1 MTWNR
6 VAHVALAAAV
16 LVAAGVQ
23 FHEPIRLTFMVWQ
36 GRSPHCPWR
45 QAIHSGVHRRL
56 LTETKDRILA
66 ASRLVRTDAGGL
78 ELWDTPE
85 GEFWIPAGNRYTL
98 PFNLAEQ
105 RLRLY
110 DSARVRVRPGDVVLD
125 CGANVGVYTRASLRA
140 GAAKVVAIEPLPQN
154 VECLRRNFAPE
165 IARGEVV
172 LYPKGVWDC
181 DSVLTLRF
189 DPGDTAAATFLDPWM
204 PASRAVEAPLTTID
218 KLAAELD
225 LDRVDII
232 KMDIEGAEPRA
243 LAGSA
248 AVLRRFRPGL
258 AISAYHRPQ
267 DPVDIPATVAA
278 ALADYRLECGICTE
292 VDHSLI
298 RPDVLFFY

>member
-6 VAHVALAAAV
+6 GARVALVAAV
-16 LVAAGVQ
+16 LAAAGVQ
-23 FHEPIRLTFMVWQ
+23 FHEPIRLTFMVWR

-45 QAIHSGVHRRL
+45 QAIHSGVHTRL

-66 ASRLVRTDAGGL
+66 ASRLVRADAGGF
-78 ELWDTPE
+78 ELWDTPD

-105 RLRLY
+105 HLGIY
-110 DSARVRVRPGDVVLD
+110 DGAHVSVQPGDVVLD
-125 CGANVGVYTRASLRA
+125 CGANVGVYTRAALRA

-154 VECLRRNFAPE
+154 IECLRRNFAPE

-181 DSVLTLRF
+181 DSVLTLHF
-189 DPGDTAAATFLDPWM
+189 DPDETAAATFLDPWM
-204 PASRAVEAPLTTID
+204 PASRAVEVPLTTID
-218 KLAAELD
+218 KLAAELA

-243 LAGSA
+243 LKGAT
-248 AVLRRFRPGL
+248 AVLRQFRPGL
-258 AISAYHRPQ
+258 AISAYHRPE
-267 DPVDIPATVAA
+267 DPVEIPATVTG
-278 ALADYRLECGICTE
+278 ALASYQLECGVCTA